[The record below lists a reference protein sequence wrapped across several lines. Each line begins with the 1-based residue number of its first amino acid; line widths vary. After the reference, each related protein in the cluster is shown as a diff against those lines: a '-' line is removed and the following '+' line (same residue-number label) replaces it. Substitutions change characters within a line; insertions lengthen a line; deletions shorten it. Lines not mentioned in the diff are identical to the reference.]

1 MKSNLDWSAVSDTL
15 LIPLYCRA
23 KETRH
28 KNPIVS
34 DPKAVEIMESLKPF
48 LSRSDRPIHKIISND
63 RYNPKLVVSM
73 ALRTRHFDRQVKTFS
88 EKYPD
93 CTIINLGCGF
103 DSRFLRVDNGRMKWF
118 DLDLPE
124 VIQLKKGYF
133 DETDRYKLIGYSVLD
148 EGWIEKVVPEIN
160 GKVMIIAEG
169 LFMYLDETKAKE
181 LIVKLR
187 DRFPGSELVVEMAR
201 KYWVNKMNSS
211 YLKWKFKHQLGFGE
225 DALFRFGIDSAYEIE
240 ILGNGIRLLREWSY
254 FDDHE
259 KRLGWFNLLGRF
271 DQIRKVQWTLHFALD
286 KSSA

>member
-1 MKSNLDWSAVSDTL
+1 MKTNLDWGNVSDTL

-23 KETRH
+23 KETRQ

-34 DPKAVEIMESLKPF
+34 DPKAVEIMDRLKPL
-48 LSRSDRPIHKIISND
+48 LSGSDRPIHKIISKEK
-63 RYNPKLVVSM
+63 YNPKLVVSM
-73 ALRTRHFDRQVKTFS
+73 ALRTRYFDRQVKLFA

-103 DSRFLRVDNGRMKWF
+103 DSRFLRVDNGKMIWF

-133 DETDRYKLIGYSVLD
+133 DETDRYTMLGCSVLD
-148 EGWIEKVVPEIN
+148 EVWIEKVLPHIN
-160 GKVMIIAEG
+160 GKVMILAEG

-181 LIVKLR
+181 LIGRLR
-187 DRFPGSELVVEMAR
+187 TNFPGSELVVEMAR
-201 KYWVNKMNSS
+201 KYWVNKMNSA
-211 YLKWKFKHQLGFGE
+211 YLKWKFTHQLGFGE
-225 DALFRFGIDSAYEIE
+225 DAIFRFGIDSAFNIE
-240 ILGNGIRLLREWSY
+240 ILGNGIRLIEEWSY

-271 DQIRKVQWTLHFALD
+271 DQIRKVQWTLHFKLGETN
-286 KSSA
+286 